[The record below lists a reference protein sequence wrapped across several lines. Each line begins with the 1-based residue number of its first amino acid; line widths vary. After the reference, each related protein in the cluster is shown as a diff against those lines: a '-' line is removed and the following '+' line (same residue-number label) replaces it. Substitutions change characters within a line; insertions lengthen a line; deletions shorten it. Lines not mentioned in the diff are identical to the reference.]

1 MSAGLGGTGLVAD
14 DLYLMAHHEV
24 NGKPFVQPR
33 ALGSGLAGG
42 LLAELMLGGSV
53 ILRYDG
59 ALVAGHIVPRDGLAY
74 QVLGQITGEHEAHP
88 VREWLLFLART
99 ASEDV
104 ARRLERSGYVTRAG
118 GRGRWRPGRWVPTDA
133 DWAFSP
139 LLRVRSALDPAR
151 PFEARNAVLAG
162 LAVACGLG
170 FRLAQYLPP
179 PGRSLEEA
187 LGQLDPG
194 VRELIA
200 QTQAAIGS
208 AVLAHRA

>member
-1 MSAGLGGTGLVAD
+1 MSAGLSGTGLIAD

-33 ALGSGLAGG
+33 ALGTGLAGG

-53 ILRYDG
+53 VPWHDG
-59 ALVAGHIVPRDGLAY
+59 ALVPGSIVPKDGLAY
-74 QVLGQITGEHEAHP
+74 QVLSQITSEHEMHP
-88 VREWLLFLART
+88 VQEWLLFLART
-99 ASEDV
+99 AVEDV
-104 ARRLERSGYVTRAG
+104 A
-118 GRGRWRPGRWVPTDA
+118 RGRWRPARWVPVDA

-151 PFEARNAVLAG
+151 PFTAREAVLAG
-162 LAVACGLG
+162 LASACGLG
-170 FRLAQYLPP
+170 FRLEQYLPP

>member
-1 MSAGLGGTGLVAD
+1 MSAGLSGTGLVAD

-24 NGKPFVQPR
+24 TGKPFVQPR
-33 ALGSGLAGG
+33 ALGTGLAGG

-53 ILRYDG
+53 VLRPDG
-59 ALVAGHIVPRDGLAY
+59 VVAPGRIVPGDGIVR
-74 QVLGQITGEHEAHP
+74 QVLDRIVGEHEAHP
-88 VREWLLFLART
+88 VREWLLFLAQT
-99 ASEDV
+99 AAEDV
-104 ARRLERSGYVTRAG
+104 ARRLERSGYVTRAD
-118 GRGRWRPGRWVPTDA
+118 GRGRWRPGRWVPIDA

-139 LLRVRSALDPAR
+139 LIRVRSALDPAR
-151 PFEARNAVLAG
+151 PLAAHEVVLAG
-162 LAVACGLG
+162 LAVACGLD

-187 LGQLDPG
+187 LGQLNRG
-194 VRELIA
+194 LQELIA